1 MTEPLR
7 LVVLA
12 DSFAFTDHHGPQL
25 PDEPALFPNVT
36 ARELERLTGRSVRV
50 ATIAAAGWGVREL
63 WRALTKD
70 RHLQFEV
77 LAGADAV
84 VVAVGSY
91 DHLPAGLPVS
101 LAGLVPHV
109 RSAPLRRRLRRW
121 IDEGDRLLIRATGG
135 RFRRVPMPEFE
146 RLYDLALRQIRGLTH
161 GAPTV
166 AVGPAGQRSERY
178 GRRNPHLA
186 LGEVLQERIA
196 DRHGIAFVPSRPLVS
211 PHRDGLN
218 PDGIH
223 WPHEAHREVGR
234 AAGAIL
240 ADQLTGRR
248 RPPPDPWDRPERID
262 RANR

>member
-101 LAGLVPHV
+101 LAGLVPHI

-121 IDEGDRLLIRATGG
+121 IECGDRLLIRTTGG
-135 RFRRVPMPEFE
+135 RFRRVPAPEFE
-146 RLYDLALRQIRGLTH
+146 RLYDLALGQIRGLTH

-166 AVGPAGQRSERY
+166 ALGPAGQRSERY
-178 GRRNPHLA
+178 GRRNPHLVV
-186 LGEVLQERIA
+186 GEALQERVA
-196 DRHGIAFVPSRPLVS
+196 DRHGIAFVPCRSLVS
-211 PHRDGLN
+211 PHGDGLN

-223 WPHEAHREVGR
+223 WPHGAHEVVGR
-234 AAGAIL
+234 AAGVVL

-248 RPPPDPWDRPERID
+248 RPPSDPWDRPR
-262 RANR
+262 

>member
-12 DSFAFTDHHGPQL
+12 DSFAFTDQVGPQL
-25 PDEPALFPNVT
+25 PDEPTLFPNVT
-36 ARELERLTGRSVRV
+36 AREIERITGRSVQV

-101 LAGLVPHV
+101 LPGLIPHV

-121 IDEGDRLLIRATGG
+121 IEDGDRLLIRATGG
-135 RFRRVPMPEFE
+135 RFRRVPEPEFE
-146 RLYDLALRQIRGLTH
+146 RLYDLALGQIRGLTH

-166 AVGPAGQRSERY
+166 AIGPTGQRSERY
-178 GRRNPHLA
+178 ARRNPHLDR
-186 LGEVLQERIA
+186 GEELQEQIA
-196 DRHGIAFVPSRPLVS
+196 DRHGIAFVSSRPLVS
-211 PHRDGLN
+211 PHLDGLN

-223 WPHEAHREVGR
+223 WPPEAHEEVGR
-234 AAGAIL
+234 AAGAVL
-240 ADQLTGRR
+240 ADQVTGRQ
-248 RPPPDPWDRPERID
+248 RPPPDPWDRPAID
-262 RANR
+262 RGRSS